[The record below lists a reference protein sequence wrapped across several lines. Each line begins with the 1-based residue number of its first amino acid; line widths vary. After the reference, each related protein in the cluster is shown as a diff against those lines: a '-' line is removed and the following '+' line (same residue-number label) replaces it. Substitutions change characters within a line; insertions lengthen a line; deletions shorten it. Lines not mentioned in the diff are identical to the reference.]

1 VFRYSI
7 SLRQHSLKH
16 FPVVPHTVAAS
27 DEAVG
32 AVQESDDHEVRSDE
46 YDSADEEIRQFY
58 LRERRRREE
67 EFGAPDERNE
77 DVAME
82 PTTYASPGQQFVAGE
97 DVETEG
103 QLDGTPPPKRRKT
116 TTEEEAASNS
126 TATKKCRILLKK
138 IPTENIDFDNLAE
151 NVKVAKTTHC
161 CERRCPYCSYSTQNS
176 ESVRFHIT
184 VVHFKRYLVRYYEL
198 GPNTCGI
205 CQERFVTQKAFLKH
219 FAYAHQDV
227 LPSKCALPKRDAR
240 TKPKGKQYNF
250 NNLFLHKYNP
260 VESDN
265 LICLRHVKM

>member
-27 DEAVG
+27 NQAVG
-32 AVQESDDHEVRSDE
+32 AVQESVDHEVRSDE

-82 PTTYASPGQQFVAGE
+82 PTTFASPGQHFVAGE
-97 DVETEG
+97 DVEMEG
-103 QLDGTPPPKRRKT
+103 HLNGTPPPKRRKT

-126 TATKKCRILLKK
+126 IATKKCRILLKK
-138 IPTENIDFDNLAE
+138 IPAENIDFNDLAE
-151 NVKVAKTTHC
+151 NVKDAKTAPC
-161 CERRCPYCSYSTQNS
+161 CERRCPYCSFSTQKS
-176 ESVRFHIT
+176 ESVPLHIAA
-184 VVHFKRYLVRYYEL
+184 VHFKRYLVRYYEV

-205 CQERFVTQKAFLKH
+205 CRKRFGLQHAFLKH
-219 FAYAHQDV
+219 FAYAHRDV
-227 LPSKCALPKRDAR
+227 LPPKSALPKRDAL
-240 TKPKGKQYNF
+240 TKPKGKQY
-250 NNLFLHKYNP
+250 
-260 VESDN
+260 
-265 LICLRHVKM
+265 I